1 MAPTKPPAP
10 RHTVNRRLVIVSRV
24 RPLCY
29 LSLSGCR
36 HTQKESIGIW
46 LWLDSK
52 RAEQKLARKRQTLAK
67 ESIYLPRARTN
78 VVCASLYPRQR
89 GAYKSPGRIGRGLR
103 KESTAGCLHKKLLI
117 NMQIALHTPHNEEQ
131 RFHLRAR
138 IDRQTNVGKS
148 NPGTATVLPKT
159 RLGEADSRRRHG
171 KRLPPLHGAAL
182 MN

>member
-1 MAPTKPPAP
+1 MARERPRHGPVVERTSSCTPPVVPPKLGNCRTPFALERVRSNMAPTKPPAP

-36 HTQKESIGIW
+36 HTRKESIGIW
-46 LWLDSK
+46 LGLDSK

-89 GAYKSPGRIGRGLR
+89 GAYKSPGKIGRGLR
-103 KESTAGCLHKKLLI
+103 KESTAGCLH
-117 NMQIALHTPHNEEQ
+117 M
-131 RFHLRAR
+131 
-138 IDRQTNVGKS
+138 G
-148 NPGTATVLPKT
+148 
-159 RLGEADSRRRHG
+159 
-171 KRLPPLHGAAL
+171 
-182 MN
+182 